1 MLTKTALG
9 AAFALMTMT
18 SAHAADKVS
27 VLLDWFINPD
37 HAPILV
43 ADQIGAFKEA
53 GLEVEIVPPA
63 DPSMPPRLVAAKQGD
78 IAISYQPQLYMYAQ
92 EGLPLVR
99 VGTIVNTPLNTVA
112 VLESSGI
119 KSMADFKGKKIGFSV
134 SGVEEATLGT
144 MLKQGGLTLSD
155 VTTVNVNFQLVSSL
169 MSGQVDGVI
178 GGYRNFEAT
187 EIRDLG
193 VEPRLFNVED
203 FGVPAYDELIVL
215 VNKDSVDD
223 PKIKKF
229 MEALK
234 KGTDYLLAHPQETW
248 DAFAK
253 AHPDLDN
260 SLNRTAWKDTLPL
273 FAKDPL
279 KLDVARYEVYGKFL
293 ADNKL
298 IEKEIPVGDFAV
310 ELK

>member
-1 MLTKTALG
+1 MLKRLMVGVAFTMMISSAQ
-9 AAFALMTMT
+9 AAE
-18 SAHAADKVS
+18 KVT

-43 ADQIGAFKEA
+43 AEQIGAFKEA

-99 VGTIVNTPLNTVA
+99 VGTIVNSPLNTIA
-112 VLESSGI
+112 VLGSSGI
-119 KSMADFKGKKIGFSV
+119 KSMADLKGKKIGYSV
-134 SGVEEATLGT
+134 SGIEEATLGT
-144 MLKQGGLTLSD
+144 MLQQGGLTLND
-155 VTTVNVNFQLVSSL
+155 VSMINVNFQLVSSL
-169 MSGQVDGVI
+169 MAGQVDAVI

-193 VEPRLFNVED
+193 VEPVLFNVED

-215 VNKDSVDD
+215 ANKDSVGD
-223 PKIKKF
+223 PKIRKF
-229 MEALK
+229 MDALK
-234 KGTDYLLAHPQETW
+234 KGTEYLLAHPQETW
-248 DAFAK
+248 EAFAE

-260 SLNRTAWKDTLPL
+260 NLNKQAWKDTLPM

-279 KLDVARYEVYGKFL
+279 ALDVARYEGYGKFL
-293 ADNKL
+293 FQNKL
-298 IEKEIPVGDFAV
+298 VKAELPLADYAV

>member
-1 MLTKTALG
+1 MVGVAFTMMISSAQ
-9 AAFALMTMT
+9 AAE
-18 SAHAADKVS
+18 KVT

-43 ADQIGAFKEA
+43 AEQIGAFKEA

-99 VGTIVNTPLNTVA
+99 VGTIVNSPLNTIA
-112 VLESSGI
+112 VLGSSGI
-119 KSMADFKGKKIGFSV
+119 KSMADLKGKKIGYSV
-134 SGVEEATLGT
+134 SGIEEATLGT
-144 MLKQGGLTLSD
+144 MLQQGGLTLND
-155 VTTVNVNFQLVSSL
+155 VSMINVNFQLVSSL
-169 MSGQVDGVI
+169 MAGQVDAVI

-193 VEPRLFNVED
+193 VEPVLFNVED

-215 VNKDSVDD
+215 ANKDNVGD

-229 MEALK
+229 MDALK
-234 KGTDYLLAHPQETW
+234 KGTEYLLAHPQETW
-248 DAFAK
+248 EAFAK

-260 SLNRTAWKDTLPL
+260 NLNKQAWKDTLPM

-279 KLDVARYEVYGKFL
+279 ALDVARYEGYGKFL
-293 ADNKL
+293 FQNKL
-298 IEKEIPVGDFAV
+298 IKAELPLADYAV

>member
-1 MLTKTALG
+1 MVGVAFTMMISSAQ
-9 AAFALMTMT
+9 AAE
-18 SAHAADKVS
+18 KVT

-43 ADQIGAFKEA
+43 AEQIGAFKEA

-99 VGTIVNTPLNTVA
+99 VGTIVNSPLNTIA
-112 VLESSGI
+112 VLGSSGI
-119 KSMADFKGKKIGFSV
+119 KSMADLKGKKIGYSV
-134 SGVEEATLGT
+134 SGIEEATLGT
-144 MLKQGGLTLSD
+144 MLQQGGLTLND
-155 VTTVNVNFQLVSSL
+155 VSMINVNFQLVSSL
-169 MSGQVDGVI
+169 MAGQVDAVI

-193 VEPRLFNVED
+193 VEPVLFNVED

-215 VNKDSVDD
+215 ANKDSVSD
-223 PKIKKF
+223 PKIRKF
-229 MEALK
+229 MDALK
-234 KGTDYLLAHPQETW
+234 KGTEYLLAHPQETW
-248 DAFAK
+248 EAFAE

-260 SLNRTAWKDTLPL
+260 NLNKQAWKDTLPM

-279 KLDVARYEVYGKFL
+279 ALDVARYEGYGKFL
-293 ADNKL
+293 FQNKL
-298 IEKEIPVGDFAV
+298 VKAELPLADYAV

>member
-1 MLTKTALG
+1 MLKRLMVGVAFTMMISSAQ
-9 AAFALMTMT
+9 AAE
-18 SAHAADKVS
+18 KVT

-43 ADQIGAFKEA
+43 AEQIGAFKEA

-99 VGTIVNTPLNTVA
+99 VGTIVNSPLNTIA
-112 VLESSGI
+112 VLGSSGI
-119 KSMADFKGKKIGFSV
+119 KSMADLKGKKIGYSV
-134 SGVEEATLGT
+134 SGIEEATLGT
-144 MLKQGGLTLSD
+144 MLQQGGLTLND
-155 VTTVNVNFQLVSSL
+155 VSMINVNFQLVSSL
-169 MSGQVDGVI
+169 MAGQVDAVI

-193 VEPRLFNVED
+193 VEPVLFNVED

-215 VNKDSVDD
+215 ANKDSVSD
-223 PKIKKF
+223 PKIRKF
-229 MEALK
+229 MDALK
-234 KGTDYLLAHPQETW
+234 KGTEYLLAHPQETW
-248 DAFAK
+248 EAFAE

-260 SLNRTAWKDTLPL
+260 NLNKQAWKDTLPM

-279 KLDVARYEVYGKFL
+279 ALDVARYEGYGKFL
-293 ADNKL
+293 FQNKL
-298 IEKEIPVGDFAV
+298 VKAELPLADYAV

>member
-1 MLTKTALG
+1 MMISSAQ
-9 AAFALMTMT
+9 AAE
-18 SAHAADKVS
+18 KVT

-43 ADQIGAFKEA
+43 AEQIGAFKEA
-53 GLEVEIVPPA
+53 GLEVQIVPPA

-78 IAISYQPQLYMYAQ
+78 LAISYQPQLYMYAQ

-99 VGTIVNTPLNTVA
+99 VGTIVNSPLNTLA
-112 VLESSGI
+112 VLGSSGI
-119 KSMADFKGKKIGFSV
+119 TSMADLKGKKVGYSV
-134 SGVEEATLGT
+134 SGVEEATLGM
-144 MLKQGGLTLSD
+144 MLRQGGLKLDDITMI
-155 VTTVNVNFQLVSSL
+155 NVNFQLVSSL
-169 MSGQVDGVI
+169 MSGQVDAVI

-193 VEPRLFNVED
+193 AEPVLFNVED

-215 VNKDSVDD
+215 ANKDNVND

-229 MEALK
+229 MEAMK
-234 KGTDYLLAHPQETW
+234 KGTEYLLAHPQESW
-248 DAFAK
+248 EAFAK
-253 AHPDLDN
+253 ANPELDN
-260 SLNRTAWKDTLPL
+260 NLNRQAWKDTLPM

-279 KLDVARYEVYGKFL
+279 ALDVARYEGYGKFL
-293 ADNKL
+293 LENKL
-298 IEKEIPVGDFAV
+298 IKAELPIADYAT